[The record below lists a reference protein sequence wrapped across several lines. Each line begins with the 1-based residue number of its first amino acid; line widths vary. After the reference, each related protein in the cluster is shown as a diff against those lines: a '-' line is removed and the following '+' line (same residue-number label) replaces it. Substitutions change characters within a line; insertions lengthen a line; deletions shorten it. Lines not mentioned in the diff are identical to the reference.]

1 MGTVREDFVVEKI
14 VIYGCG
20 YVGREVLS
28 WLSGSHERKV
38 VAYIDSS
45 EGDESGD
52 AKCMGVPILPP
63 DRIEKINFDY
73 IFLATAE
80 SKYALEMKQTLI
92 QYKIPEAKIVDLS
105 LCGYRDIRY
114 YFIQGFADYVNREK
128 LEGSVAECGVN
139 QGNSAMYINLA
150 FGDRKLYLFDTFEG
164 FDEGDL
170 NYERNIDNQNFLE
183 GQFNR
188 VCFQDGDP
196 DAKIEEVKGKM
207 TYLENVIIKKGYFP
221 DTAKDV
227 TDQFCFVNLD
237 MDLYRPI
244 LNGLRFF
251 WDRMVSGGGIM
262 IHDYFRQDL
271 PGVKKA
277 IEDFETEYK
286 IKLTKTPIG
295 DKCSIFIVR

>member
-1 MGTVREDFVVEKI
+1 MENI

-20 YVGREVLS
+20 YVGKEVLA

-38 VAYIDSS
+38 VAYIDSRAGEQS
-45 EGDESGD
+45 RDV
-52 AKCMGVPILPP
+52 KCMGVPILPP
-63 DRIEKINFDY
+63 DNIEKINFDY
-73 IFLATAE
+73 VFLATAE

-92 QYKIPEAKIVDLS
+92 QYKIPESKIVDLS

-114 YFIQGFADYVNREK
+114 YFIRGFADYANHEK
-128 LEGSVAECGVN
+128 LVGSVAECGVN
-139 QGNSAMYINLA
+139 QGDSAMYINLA

-164 FDEGDL
+164 FNEGDL
-170 NYERNIDNQNFLE
+170 NFERNIDNQDFLD

-188 VCFQDGDP
+188 ICFKDGEP
-196 DAKIEEVKGKM
+196 DMKIEEVKRKM

-237 MDLYRPI
+237 MDLYIPI
-244 LNGLRFF
+244 LNGLQFF

-262 IHDYFRQDL
+262 IHDYFRLDL

-277 IEDFETEYK
+277 IEDFEAGRG
-286 IKLTKTPIG
+286 IRLVKTPIG
-295 DKCSIFIVR
+295 DGCSIFIIK

>member
-1 MGTVREDFVVEKI
+1 MEKI

-20 YVGREVLS
+20 HVGKEVLS
-28 WLSGSHERKV
+28 WLSGSCERKV
-38 VAYIDSS
+38 VAYIDSKA
-45 EGDESGD
+45 GDETGD
-52 AKCMGVPILPP
+52 LKCMGVSVLPP
-63 DRIEKINFDY
+63 DSIEKIDFDY
-73 IFLATAE
+73 VFLAVVE
-80 SKYALEMKQTLI
+80 SKYALEMRQTLI
-92 QYKIPEAKIVDLS
+92 HYKVPKSKIIDMS

-114 YFIQGFADYVNREK
+114 YFIRGFADYVNCEK

-139 QGNSAMYINLA
+139 QGDSAMYINLA

-170 NYERNIDNQNFLE
+170 NYERNIGNQDFME

-188 VCFQDGDP
+188 LCFQDAGP
-196 DAKIEEVKGKM
+196 NVKMEEVKRKM
-207 TYLENVIIKKGYFP
+207 TYSENVVIKKGYFP

-227 TDQFCFVNLD
+227 TDKFCFVNLD
-237 MDLYRPI
+237 MDLYIPI

-262 IHDYFRQDL
+262 VHDYFRPDL

-277 IEDFETEYK
+277 IEDFETERG
-286 IKLTKTPIG
+286 IRLVKTPIG
-295 DKCSIFIVR
+295 DGCSIFIVK